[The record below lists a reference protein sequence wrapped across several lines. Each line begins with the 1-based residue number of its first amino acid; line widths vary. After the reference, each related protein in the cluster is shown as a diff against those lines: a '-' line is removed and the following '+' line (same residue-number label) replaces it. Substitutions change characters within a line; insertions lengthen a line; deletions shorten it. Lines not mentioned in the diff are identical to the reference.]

1 MKRLDSRNAAKR
13 SQKQLVLSRETLR
26 RLDGN
31 DMAQVVG
38 GASAIPSC
46 TFTTKLPQLEPTP

>member
-1 MKRLDSRNAAKR
+1 MKKLDSRNAAKR
-13 SQKQLVLSRETLR
+13 SQKHLVLSRETLR

-38 GASAIPSC
+38 GASVAPDC
-46 TFTTKLPQLEPTP
+46 TLTTKQPVVISP